1 MKKSIGAAALALLA
15 LVLAAPPAAADGF
28 GMDLGI
34 HGGLVGTDGS
44 DGESFVGGAQAR
56 FHLFWIIGAE
66 ARASYYS
73 DSYDLGQLGSVDIE
87 NVPFQASA
95 MIYPIK
101 LPKVG
106 VYLLAGGTYSNLKV
120 TGTSVVQGEVT
131 EKGWSTHVG
140 AGIDLKVGEKT
151 TLNGDVRAVFL
162 DASSVDELIDS
173 ARSNYKGD
181 FWTVTIGLNYKLF

>member
-1 MKKSIGAAALALLA
+1 MKKPLGLAALVLLA
-15 LVLAAPPAAADGF
+15 LVLAAPPAAADALSLE
-28 GMDLGI
+28 LGL
-34 HGGLVGTDGS
+34 HGGVVNTKDGN
-44 DGESFVGGAQAR
+44 GGSFLGGAQAR
-56 FHLFWIIGAE
+56 VNLFWIVAAE
-66 ARASYYS
+66 ARGSYYT
-73 DSYDLGQLGSVDIE
+73 DSYDLGNLGSVDIE
-87 NVPFQASA
+87 NIPFQVSG

-106 VYLLAGGTYSNLKV
+106 VYVLAGGTYSNLKV

-131 EKGWSTHVG
+131 EKGWSTHIG
-140 AGIDLKVGEKT
+140 ADIDLKVGEKT

>member
-1 MKKSIGAAALALLA
+1 MKKPLGLAALVLLA
-15 LVLAAPPAAADGF
+15 LVLVAPPAAADALSLE
-28 GMDLGI
+28 LGL
-34 HGGLVGTDGS
+34 HGGLVNTK
-44 DGESFVGGAQAR
+44 DGEGGSFLGGAQAR
-56 FHLFWIIGAE
+56 VNLFWIVAAE
-66 ARASYYS
+66 ARGSYYT
-73 DSYDLGQLGSVDIE
+73 DSYDLGELGSVDIE
-87 NVPFQASA
+87 NIPFQVSG

-101 LPKVG
+101 LPKIG
-106 VYLLAGGTYSNLKV
+106 VYLLGGGTYSNLKV

-173 ARSNYKGD
+173 VRSNYKGD